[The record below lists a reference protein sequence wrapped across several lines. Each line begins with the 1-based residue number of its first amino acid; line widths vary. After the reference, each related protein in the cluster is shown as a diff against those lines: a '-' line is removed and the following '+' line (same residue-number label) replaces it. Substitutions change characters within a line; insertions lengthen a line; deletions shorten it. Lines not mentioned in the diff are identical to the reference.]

1 MSDESENVSP
11 AMRDWRRLPALHGGI
26 VDALTGAEAM
36 LAGLEKSQ
44 RPALRWYI
52 VDQPT
57 LILGSSQRLTD
68 IDLAACRAA
77 GVGIHRR
84 RSGGST
90 VFTDASALSLDVALP
105 TGHPLLSANV
115 TETYRWFGDVWAA
128 ALRVLGIDAWVV
140 PPIDS
145 RPFNAA
151 LDPLV
156 HRACYGGLS
165 PYEVCVGWSKI
176 VGLAQ
181 VRRRQGAILQA
192 GVYTHWQPER
202 LTVLLAAEPSERAA
216 MLALLRE
223 RAVGVWDVPGSQP
236 GHADII
242 QAWERALTE
251 RTGAGLVDDA
261 WTDEEFDAAVRTA
274 ERYDDLSHET

>member
-1 MSDESENVSP
+1 MSDEPQNVAP

-36 LAGLEKSQ
+36 LAGLEESQ
-44 RPALRWYI
+44 RPAMRWYV

-57 LILGSSQRLTD
+57 LILGSSQRLAD

-77 GVGIHRR
+77 GVGVHRR

-105 TGHPLLSANV
+105 SGHPLLSANV
-115 TETYRWFGDVWAA
+115 TEAYRWFGEVWAA

-156 HRACYGGLS
+156 QRACYGGLS

-181 VRRRQGAILQA
+181 VRRRQGAIFQA
-192 GVYTHWQPER
+192 GVYLHWQPER
-202 LTVLLAAEPSERAA
+202 LTALLAAEPPERAA

-236 GHADII
+236 DHADII

-251 RTGAGLVDDA
+251 RTGTGLVDDT
-261 WTDEEFDAAVRTA
+261 WTDEERDAAARTA
-274 ERYDDLSHET
+274 ERYADLSHET